1 MSPASSC
8 PPSVDVGVWR
18 AGEESEV
25 VVTEPAVP
33 STHATGH
40 FKKWLLSER
49 IEQVEGPETRES
61 KGRQQNWWKVV
72 CLTGVDY
79 FSTLG
84 YIPGIAA
91 LAAGALSPIATLL
104 IVALTL
110 FAMVPMY
117 RRVAKESPH
126 GQGSIAILER
136 LLSFWPSKLTVL
148 VLLGFIATDF
158 MITITLS
165 ASDAA
170 VHLAENPFVHALLGD
185 QRLLI
190 TLLLVAVLGAVF
202 LKGFREAINL
212 AVLIVGAYLLLNLVV
227 VAVGLYLAVTNPAS
241 IADWQH
247 KLFADYGNPL
257 VMMGVALLLFPKL
270 ALGISGFE
278 TGVSVMP
285 LVRGDPDDDPEHP
298 EGRIRNT
305 RKLLMSAGLIM
316 SFYLITTSFITV
328 VLIPAKEFETGG
340 SANGRALAYLA
351 HEHLGSAFGTLY
363 DLSTIVILAFAG
375 ASALAGL
382 LNVVPR
388 YLPRYGMAP
397 EWGRA
402 VRPLVLIYTA
412 IALAIT
418 VIFNAN
424 VDAQGGAYATGV
436 LVIMT
441 SAAFAVMLSAL
452 WNDNSLRAILAFGLV
467 TLVFLYT
474 LVANIFERP
483 DGIKIASFFIVAIVI
498 VSLASR
504 VRRSLELRQ
513 ERIEIDEKAKRFI
526 EAASKEDELHIIAH
540 RRFSDDPEEYAR
552 KLEEQREYNHIP
564 KDVPVLFLE
573 IDVEDPSE
581 FKEQVL
587 EVRGVPVGGYRVLRG
602 ESTVVPNAIAAFLL
616 YLRDETGKTP
626 NCYLGWT
633 EGNPFAHVLRYILFG
648 EGDTAPV
655 THEVLR
661 EAEPNLERRPIIH
674 VGGR

>member
-1 MSPASSC
+1 MTSPTIAPQRASSIK
-8 PPSVDVGVWR
+8 R
-18 AGEESEV
+18 
-25 VVTEPAVP
+25 
-33 STHATGH
+33 
-40 FKKWLLSER
+40 WLLAER
-49 IEQVEGPETRES
+49 IEQVEGREAAES
-61 KGRQQNWWKVV
+61 KGRQQPWWKVV

-91 LAAGALSPIATLL
+91 LAAGVLSPIATLL

-110 FAMVPMY
+110 FAMAPMY
-117 RRVAKESPH
+117 RRVAEESPH
-126 GQGSIAILER
+126 GQGSIAMLER
-136 LLSFWPSKLTVL
+136 LLSFWPGKLTVL

-170 VHLAENPFVHALLGD
+170 VHFSENPLVPGFLHD
-185 QRLLI
+185 QEILI
-190 TLLLVAVLGAVF
+190 TLLMVAALGAVF
-202 LKGFREAINL
+202 LKGFREAINI
-212 AVLIVGAYLLLNLVV
+212 AVVVVGAYLLLNLVV
-227 VAVGLYLAVTNPAS
+227 VGVGFYEVVTQPQS
-241 IADWQH
+241 LADWQS

-257 VMMGVALLLFPKL
+257 IMVGVALLVFPKL

-285 LVRGDPDDDPEHP
+285 LVRGEQGDDPEHP

-305 RKLLMSAGLIM
+305 RKLLTSAGLIM
-316 SFYLITTSFITV
+316 SFYLVTTSFITV
-328 VLIPAKEFETGG
+328 VLIPAKEFESGG

-351 HEHLGSAFGTLY
+351 HERLGSVFGTAY

-375 ASALAGL
+375 ASAMAGL
-382 LNVVPR
+382 LNIVPR

-397 EWGRA
+397 EWGRT

-412 IALAIT
+412 IAFAIT
-418 VIFNAN
+418 IIFRAN

-452 WNDNSLRAILAFGLV
+452 WKYDSLSATLAFGLV
-467 TLVFLYT
+467 TLIFAYT
-474 LVANIFERP
+474 LVANIIQRP
-483 DGIKIASFFIVAIVI
+483 DGIKIASFFIATII
-498 VSLASR
+498 FVSLASR

-513 ERIEIDEKAKRFI
+513 ERIELDEKARRFVE
-526 EAASKEDELHIIAH
+526 EASEGEEIHLIAH
-540 RRFSDDPEEYAR
+540 RRRYSDDPEEYAR
-552 KLEEQREYNHIP
+552 KLEEQQEYNHIP
-564 KDVPVLFLE
+564 GDAPVLFLE

-581 FKEQVL
+581 FEEEVL
-587 EVRGVPVGGYRVLRG
+587 EVRGVNVSGYRVLRA

-616 YLRDETGKTP
+616 YLRDMTGNTP
-626 NCYLGWT
+626 HCYFGWT
-633 EGNPFAHVLRYILFG
+633 EGNPIVYVIRYILFG

-661 EAEPNLERRPIIH
+661 EAEPDLERRPAIH
-674 VGGR
+674 VGGK

>member
-1 MSPASSC
+1 
-8 PPSVDVGVWR
+8 VDETAATSTR
-18 AGEESEV
+18 NSER
-25 VVTEPAVP
+25 
-33 STHATGH
+33 
-40 FKKWLLSER
+40 FKGWLLSER
-49 IEQVEGPETRES
+49 IEQVEGPETGES
-61 KGRQQNWWKVV
+61 KGRQQSWWKVV

-117 RRVAKESPH
+117 RRVASESPH
-126 GQGSIAILER
+126 GQGSIAILEK
-136 LLSFWPSKLTVL
+136 LLSFWPGKLTVL
-148 VLLGFIATDF
+148 VLLGFLATDF

-170 VHLAENPFVHALLGD
+170 VHLAENPLVHGLLGG
-185 QRLLI
+185 QNLLI
-190 TLLLVAVLGAVF
+190 TLVLVAALGAIF
-202 LKGFREAINL
+202 LKGFREAVNL
-212 AVLIVGAYLLLNLVV
+212 AVVIVGAYLLLNLIV
-227 VAVGLYLAVTNPAS
+227 VAVGLYLVVTSPAS

-247 KLFADYGNPL
+247 KLFTGYGNPL
-257 VMMGVALLLFPKL
+257 VLVGVAFLLFPKL

-298 EGRIRNT
+298 AGRIRNT
-305 RKLLMSAGLIM
+305 RRLLMSAGLIM
-316 SFYLITTSFITV
+316 SFYLITTSFVTV
-328 VLIPAKEFETGG
+328 VLIPAKQFEAGG

-351 HEHLGSAFGTLY
+351 HEHLGSAFGTVY
-363 DLSTIVILAFAG
+363 DLSTIAILAFAG

-402 VRPLVLIYTA
+402 VRPLILIYTA
-412 IALAIT
+412 IAFAIT
-418 VIFNAN
+418 IIFDAN

-441 SAAFAVMLSAL
+441 SAAFAVMLTAL
-452 WNDNSLRAILAFGLV
+452 WNDNSLRATVAFGLV

-483 DGIKIASFFIVAIVI
+483 DGIKIASFFIVAIVV

-513 ERIEIDEKAKRFI
+513 EQIELDENAENFVV
-526 EAASKEDELHIIAH
+526 EASTGDEIHIIAH
-540 RRFSDDPEEYAR
+540 RRRFRDDPEEYAR
-552 KLEEQREYNHIP
+552 KLREQREYNHIP
-564 KDVPVLFLE
+564 EDVPVLFLE

-581 FKEQVL
+581 FGEEVL
-587 EVRGVPVGGYRVLRG
+587 EVRGVSVGGHMVLRG

-616 YLRDETGKTP
+616 YLRDETGKMP

-633 EGNPFAHVLRYILFG
+633 EGNPFAYVLRYILFG

-674 VGGR
+674 VGGK

>member
-1 MSPASSC
+1 MA
-8 PPSVDVGVWR
+8 VEAR
-18 AGEESEV
+18 AG
-25 VVTEPAVP
+25 
-33 STHATGH
+33 GR
-40 FKKWLLSER
+40 FKQWLLAER
-49 IEQVEGPETRES
+49 IEQVEGPETRGA
-61 KGRQQNWWKVV
+61 KDRQQPWWKIV

-91 LAAGALSPIATLL
+91 LAAGVLSPIATLF

-117 RRVAKESPH
+117 RRVAEESPH
-126 GQGSIAILER
+126 GQGSISMLER
-136 LLSFWPSKLTVL
+136 LLSFWPAKVTVL
-148 VLLGFIATDF
+148 VLLGFLATDF

-170 VHLAENPFVHALLGD
+170 VHLAENPLVPGILRD
-185 QRLLI
+185 QELLI
-190 TLLLVAVLGAVF
+190 TLVLVAVLGGVF

-212 AVLIVGAYLLLNLVV
+212 AVVVVGAYLLLNLIVV
-227 VAVGLYLAVTNPAS
+227 GMGLYQAVMNPQT
-241 IADWQH
+241 IADWQAA
-247 KLFADYGNPL
+247 LFNDYGNPWL
-257 VMMGVALLLFPKL
+257 IIGVALLVFPRL
-270 ALGISGFE
+270 ALGVSGFE

-285 LVRGDPDDDPEHP
+285 LVRGEEGDDPQHP
-298 EGRIRNT
+298 TGRIRNT
-305 RKLLMSAGLIM
+305 KKLLTTAALIM

-328 VLIPAKEFETGG
+328 VLIPAKEFESGG

-351 HEHLGSAFGTLY
+351 HEHLGSVFGTVY

-375 ASALAGL
+375 ASAMAGL

-412 IALAIT
+412 IAFAIT

-441 SAAFAVMLSAL
+441 SAAFAVTLSTRRRGSRWGL
-452 WNDNSLRAILAFGLV
+452 LAFSLV
-467 TLVFLYT
+467 MLVFVYT
-474 LVANIFERP
+474 TVANVFERP
-483 DGIKIASFFIVAIVI
+483 DGIKIASFFIASVIV

-504 VRRSLELRQ
+504 VRRSLELRH
-513 ERIEIDEKAKRFI
+513 ERIELDEKTQRFVE
-526 EAASKEDELHIIAH
+526 EASEGNEIHIIAH
-540 RRFSDDPEEYAR
+540 RRRYSDDPEEYAR
-552 KLEEQREYNHIP
+552 KLEEQREYNRIP
-564 KDVPVLFLE
+564 VDLPVLFLE

-581 FKEQVL
+581 FEEEVL
-587 EVRGVPVGGYRVLRG
+587 EVRGVEVDSYRVLRA

-616 YLRDETGKTP
+616 YLRDTTGKTP
-626 NCYLGWT
+626 NCYFGWT
-633 EGNPFAHVLRYILFG
+633 EGNPFLYVMRYILFG

>member
-1 MSPASSC
+1 MTSPTIAPQRASSIK
-8 PPSVDVGVWR
+8 R
-18 AGEESEV
+18 
-25 VVTEPAVP
+25 
-33 STHATGH
+33 
-40 FKKWLLSER
+40 WLLAER
-49 IEQVEGPETRES
+49 IEQVEGPEAAES
-61 KGRQQNWWKVV
+61 KGRQQPWWKVV

-79 FSTLG
+79 FATLG

-91 LAAGALSPIATLL
+91 LAAGVLSPIATLL

-110 FAMVPMY
+110 FAMAPMY
-117 RRVAKESPH
+117 RRVAEESPH
-126 GQGSIAILER
+126 GQGSIAMLER
-136 LLSFWPSKLTVL
+136 LLSFWPGKLTVL

-170 VHLAENPFVHALLGD
+170 VHFSENPLVPGFLHD
-185 QRLLI
+185 QEILI
-190 TLLLVAVLGAVF
+190 TLLMVAALGAVF
-202 LKGFREAINL
+202 LKGFREAINI
-212 AVLIVGAYLLLNLVV
+212 AVVVVGAYLLLNLVV
-227 VAVGLYLAVTNPAS
+227 VGVGFYEVVTQPQS
-241 IADWQH
+241 LADWQS

-257 VMMGVALLLFPKL
+257 IMVGVALLVFPKL

-285 LVRGDPDDDPEHP
+285 LVRGEQGDDPEHP

-305 RKLLMSAGLIM
+305 RKLLTSAGLIM
-316 SFYLITTSFITV
+316 SFYLVTTSFITV
-328 VLIPAKEFETGG
+328 VLIPAKEFESGG

-351 HEHLGSAFGTLY
+351 HERLGSVFGTAY

-375 ASALAGL
+375 ASAMAGL
-382 LNVVPR
+382 LNIVPR

-397 EWGRA
+397 EWGRT

-412 IALAIT
+412 IAFAIT
-418 VIFNAN
+418 IIFRAN

-452 WNDNSLRAILAFGLV
+452 WKYDSLSATLAFGLV
-467 TLVFLYT
+467 TLIFAYT
-474 LVANIFERP
+474 LVANIIQRP
-483 DGIKIASFFIVAIVI
+483 DGIKIASFFIATII
-498 VSLASR
+498 FVSLASR

-513 ERIEIDEKAKRFI
+513 ERIELDEKARRFVE
-526 EAASKEDELHIIAH
+526 EASEGEEIHLIAH
-540 RRFSDDPEEYAR
+540 RRRYSDDPEEYAR
-552 KLEEQREYNHIP
+552 KLEEQQEYNHIP
-564 KDVPVLFLE
+564 GDAPVLFLE

-581 FKEQVL
+581 FEEEVL
-587 EVRGVPVGGYRVLRG
+587 EVRGVNVSGYRVLRA

-616 YLRDETGKTP
+616 YLRDMTGNTP
-626 NCYLGWT
+626 HCYFGWT
-633 EGNPFAHVLRYILFG
+633 EGNPIVYVIRYILFG

-661 EAEPNLERRPIIH
+661 EAEPDLERRPAIH
-674 VGGR
+674 VGGK

>member
-1 MSPASSC
+1 VAE
-8 PPSVDVGVWR
+8 R
-18 AGEESEV
+18 
-25 VVTEPAVP
+25 
-33 STHATGH
+33 
-40 FKKWLLSER
+40 FKRWLLSER

-61 KGRQQNWWKVV
+61 KGRQQSWWKVV

-91 LAAGALSPIATLL
+91 LAAGALSPMATLL

-117 RRVAKESPH
+117 RRVASESPH
-126 GQGSIAILER
+126 GQGSIAILET
-136 LLSFWPSKLTVL
+136 LLSFWPGKLTVL

-170 VHLAENPFVHALLGD
+170 VHLVENPLVHTLLGD

-190 TLLLVAVLGAVF
+190 TLLLVAILGAIF

-212 AVLIVGAYLLLNLVV
+212 AVLIVGAYLILNLVV
-227 VAVGLYLAVTNPAS
+227 VAVGLYLAITNPAS
-241 IADWQH
+241 IAAWQH
-247 KLFADYGNPL
+247 KLFANYGNPL
-257 VMMGVALLLFPKL
+257 VMIGVSLLLFPKL

-285 LVRGDPDDDPEHP
+285 LVRGNPDDDPEHP
-298 EGRIRNT
+298 AGRIRNT
-305 RKLLMSAGLIM
+305 KKLLVSAASIM
-316 SFYLITTSFITV
+316 SFYLLTTSFITV
-328 VLIPAKEFETGG
+328 VLIPAKEFEAGG

-351 HEHLGSAFGTLY
+351 HEHLGSAFGTIY

-441 SAAFAVMLSAL
+441 SASFAVMLSSL
-452 WNDNSLRAILAFGLV
+452 WNDNSLRATLGFGLV
-467 TLVFLYT
+467 TLIFLYT

-483 DGIKIASFFIVAIVI
+483 DGIRIASFFIASIVV

-513 ERIEIDEKAKRFI
+513 ERIELDEKAKRFVH
-526 EAASKEDELHIIAH
+526 EASQGDEVHIIAH
-540 RRFSDDPEEYAR
+540 RRRFADDPEEYAR
-552 KLEEQREYNHIP
+552 KLQEQREYNHIP

-581 FKEQVL
+581 FEEEVL
-587 EVRGVPVGGYRVLRG
+587 EVRGVNVGGYRVLRG
-602 ESTVVPNAIAAFLL
+602 KSTVVPNAIAAFLL
-616 YLRDETGKTP
+616 YLRDLTGKTP
-626 NCYLGWT
+626 NCYFGWT
-633 EGNPFAHVLRYILFG
+633 EGNPFAYVIRYILFG

-661 EAEPNLERRPIIH
+661 EAESNLEQRPVIH
-674 VGGR
+674 VGGK

>member
-1 MSPASSC
+1 
-8 PPSVDVGVWR
+8 
-18 AGEESEV
+18 
-25 VVTEPAVP
+25 
-33 STHATGH
+33 
-40 FKKWLLSER
+40 
-49 IEQVEGPETRES
+49 
-61 KGRQQNWWKVV
+61 
-72 CLTGVDY
+72 
-79 FSTLG
+79 
-84 YIPGIAA
+84 
-91 LAAGALSPIATLL
+91 
-104 IVALTL
+104 
-110 FAMVPMY
+110 
-117 RRVAKESPH
+117 
-126 GQGSIAILER
+126 
-136 LLSFWPSKLTVL
+136 
-148 VLLGFIATDF
+148 
-158 MITITLS
+158 
-165 ASDAA
+165 
-170 VHLAENPFVHALLGD
+170 
-185 QRLLI
+185 
-190 TLLLVAVLGAVF
+190 
-202 LKGFREAINL
+202 
-212 AVLIVGAYLLLNLVV
+212 
-227 VAVGLYLAVTNPAS
+227 
-241 IADWQH
+241 
-247 KLFADYGNPL
+247 
-257 VMMGVALLLFPKL
+257 
-270 ALGISGFE
+270 
-278 TGVSVMP
+278 MP
-285 LVRGDPDDDPEHP
+285 LVRGDPEDDPENP
-298 EGRIRNT
+298 AGRIRNT

-452 WNDNSLRAILAFGLV
+452 WNDNSLRATLAFGLV
-467 TLVFLYT
+467 TLIFLYT

-483 DGIKIASFFIVAIVI
+483 DGIKIASFFIVAIVV

-513 ERIEIDEKAKRFI
+513 ERIELDEKAQRLI
-526 EAASKEDELHIIAH
+526 DEASKGDEIHIIAH
-540 RRFSDDPEEYAR
+540 RRRFADDPEEYAR
-552 KLEEQREYNHIP
+552 KLYEQREYNHIP

-581 FKEQVL
+581 FGEEVL
-587 EVRGVPVGGYRVLRG
+587 EVRGVNVGGYRVLRG

-633 EGNPFAHVLRYILFG
+633 EGNPFAYVIRFILFG

-655 THEVLR
+655 IHEVLR

-674 VGGR
+674 VGGK

>member
-1 MSPASSC
+1 VA
-8 PPSVDVGVWR
+8 
-18 AGEESEV
+18 
-25 VVTEPAVP
+25 EPAVP
-33 STHATGH
+33 STHAAER
-40 FKKWLLSER
+40 FKRWLLTER

-61 KGRQQNWWKVV
+61 KGRQQSWWKVV

-110 FAMVPMY
+110 LAMVPMY
-117 RRVAKESPH
+117 RRVASESPH
-126 GQGSIAILER
+126 GQGSIAILEG
-136 LLSFWPSKLTVL
+136 LLSFWPGKLTVL

-170 VHLAENPFVHALLGD
+170 VHLAENPLVHALLGD

-190 TLLLVAVLGAVF
+190 TLLLVAVLGGVF

-241 IADWQH
+241 IADWTAA
-247 KLFADYGNPL
+247 LFANYGNPL
-257 VMMGVALLLFPKL
+257 VMVGVAFLLFPKL

-298 EGRIRNT
+298 AGRIRNT
-305 RKLLMSAGLIM
+305 KKLLMSAALIM
-316 SFYLITTSFITV
+316 SFYLITTSFVTV
-328 VLIPAKEFETGG
+328 VLIPGKEFEAGG

-363 DLSTIVILAFAG
+363 DLSTIAILAFAG

-452 WNDNSLRAILAFGLV
+452 WNDNSLRATLAFGLV
-467 TLVFLYT
+467 TLIFLYT

-483 DGIKIASFFIVAIVI
+483 DGIKIASFFIAAIIV

-513 ERIEIDEKAKRFI
+513 ERIETDENAKRFI
-526 EAASKEDELHIIAH
+526 DEASKGDEIHIIAH
-540 RRFSDDPEEYAR
+540 RRRFADEPEEYAR
-552 KLEEQREYNHIP
+552 KLREQREYNHIS
-564 KDVPVLFLE
+564 KDVAVLFLE

-581 FKEQVL
+581 FGEEVL
-587 EVRGVPVGGYRVLRG
+587 EVHGVNVGGYRVLRG

-633 EGNPFAHVLRYILFG
+633 EGNPFAYVIRYILFG

-661 EAEPNLERRPIIH
+661 EAEPNLDRRPIIH
-674 VGGR
+674 VGGK

>member
-1 MSPASSC
+1 
-8 PPSVDVGVWR
+8 
-18 AGEESEV
+18 
-25 VVTEPAVP
+25 VTEPAVP
-33 STHATGH
+33 SAHAAER
-40 FKKWLLSER
+40 FKRWLLSER

-61 KGRQQNWWKVV
+61 KGRQQSWWKVV

-110 FAMVPMY
+110 LAMVPMY
-117 RRVAKESPH
+117 RRVASESPH

-136 LLSFWPSKLTVL
+136 LLSFWPGKLTVL

-170 VHLAENPFVHALLGD
+170 VHLAENPLMHGILGD
-185 QRLLI
+185 QNLLI
-190 TLLLVAVLGAVF
+190 TLLLVAALGAVF

-212 AVLIVGAYLLLNLVV
+212 AVVIVGAYLILNLVV

-247 KLFADYGNPL
+247 KLFANYGNPL
-257 VMMGVALLLFPKL
+257 VMAGVAFLLFPKL

-285 LVRGDPDDDPEHP
+285 LVRGDPEDDPEHP
-298 EGRIRNT
+298 AGRIRNT
-305 RKLLMSAGLIM
+305 RRLLMSAALIM
-316 SFYLITTSFITV
+316 SFYLITTSFVTV
-328 VLIPAKEFETGG
+328 VLIPAKEFEAGG

-351 HEHLGSAFGTLY
+351 HEHLGSAFGTVY

-402 VRPLVLIYTA
+402 VRPLVLIYIA
-412 IALAIT
+412 IAFAIT
-418 VIFNAN
+418 VIFNAS

-436 LVIMT
+436 LVVMT

-452 WNDNSLRAILAFGLV
+452 WNENSLRATLAFGLV
-467 TLVFLYT
+467 TLIFLYT

-483 DGIKIASFFIVAIVI
+483 DGIKIASFFIASIVV

-513 ERIEIDEKAKRFI
+513 ERIELDEKAKRLI
-526 EAASKEDELHIIAH
+526 EETSKGDEIHIIAH
-540 RRFSDDPEEYAR
+540 RRRFADDPEEYAR
-552 KLEEQREYNHIP
+552 KLHEQREYNHIP

-581 FKEQVL
+581 FEEEVL
-587 EVRGVPVGGYRVLRG
+587 EMRGVNVGGHRVLRG

-616 YLRDETGKTP
+616 YLRDETGKMP

-633 EGNPFAHVLRYILFG
+633 EGNPFAYVIRYILFG

-674 VGGR
+674 VGGK

>member
-1 MSPASSC
+1 MTSPTVAPQEASSIK
-8 PPSVDVGVWR
+8 R
-18 AGEESEV
+18 
-25 VVTEPAVP
+25 
-33 STHATGH
+33 
-40 FKKWLLSER
+40 WLLAER
-49 IEQVEGPETRES
+49 IEQVEGPETAES
-61 KGRQQNWWKVV
+61 KGRQQPWWKVV

-91 LAAGALSPIATLL
+91 LAAGVLSPIATLL

-110 FAMVPMY
+110 FAMAPMY
-117 RRVAKESPH
+117 RRVAGESPH
-126 GQGSIAILER
+126 GQGSIAMLER
-136 LLSFWPSKLTVL
+136 LLSFWPGKLTVL

-170 VHLAENPFVHALLGD
+170 VHFSENPLVPGFLQD
-185 QRLLI
+185 QEILI
-190 TLLLVAVLGAVF
+190 TLLMVAALGAVF
-202 LKGFREAINL
+202 LKGFREAINI
-212 AVLIVGAYLLLNLVV
+212 AVVVVGAYLLLNLVV
-227 VAVGLYLAVTNPAS
+227 VGLGFYEVVTQPQS
-241 IADWQH
+241 LADWQG

-257 VMMGVALLLFPKL
+257 IMIGVALLVFPKL

-285 LVRGDPDDDPEHP
+285 LVRGEEGDDPEHP

-305 RKLLMSAGLIM
+305 RKLLTSAGLIM
-316 SFYLITTSFITV
+316 SFYLVTTSFITV
-328 VLIPAKEFETGG
+328 VLIPAKEFERGG

-351 HEHLGSAFGTLY
+351 HEHLGSVFGTAY

-375 ASALAGL
+375 ASAMAGL
-382 LNVVPR
+382 LNIVPR

-397 EWGRA
+397 EWGRT
-402 VRPLVLIYTA
+402 VRPLVLIYTT
-412 IALAIT
+412 IAFAIT
-418 VIFNAN
+418 IIFRAN

-452 WNDNSLRAILAFGLV
+452 WKDDSLSATLAFGLV
-467 TLVFLYT
+467 TLIFAYT
-474 LVANIFERP
+474 LVANIIQRP
-483 DGIKIASFFIVAIVI
+483 DGIKIASFFIATIVV

-513 ERIEIDEKAKRFI
+513 EHIELDEKARRFVE
-526 EAASKEDELHIIAH
+526 EASEEEEIHLIAH
-540 RRFSDDPEEYAR
+540 RRRYSDDPEEYAR

-564 KDVPVLFLE
+564 GDAPVLFLE

-581 FKEQVL
+581 FEEEVL
-587 EVRGVPVGGYRVLRG
+587 EVRGVNVSGYRVLRA

-616 YLRDETGKTP
+616 YLRDMTGRTP
-626 NCYLGWT
+626 HCYFGWT
-633 EGNPFAHVLRYILFG
+633 EGNPIVYVIRYILFG

-661 EAEPNLERRPIIH
+661 EAEPDLERRPAIH
-674 VGGR
+674 VGGK

>member
-1 MSPASSC
+1 MTSPAVA
-8 PPSVDVGVWR
+8 PEGAIKR
-18 AGEESEV
+18 
-25 VVTEPAVP
+25 
-33 STHATGH
+33 
-40 FKKWLLSER
+40 WLLAER
-49 IEQVEGPETRES
+49 IEQVEGPETTKS
-61 KGRQQNWWKVV
+61 KGRQQPWWKVV

-91 LAAGALSPIATLL
+91 LAAGVLSPIATLL

-110 FAMVPMY
+110 FAMAPMY
-117 RRVAKESPH
+117 RKVAEESPH
-126 GQGSIAILER
+126 GQGSISMLEK
-136 LLSFWPSKLTVL
+136 LLSFWPGKLTVL

-170 VHLAENPFVHALLGD
+170 VHFAENPLVPGFFRD
-185 QRLLI
+185 QEVLI
-190 TLLLVAVLGAVF
+190 TLLMVGALGAVF

-212 AVLIVGAYLLLNLVV
+212 AVVIVGAYLLLNLVV
-227 VAVGLYLAVTNPAS
+227 VGVGFYEMVTQPQSLAG
-241 IADWQH
+241 WQG

-257 VMMGVALLLFPKL
+257 VMIGVALLVFPKL

-285 LVRGDPDDDPEHP
+285 LVRGDEGDDPEHP
-298 EGRIRNT
+298 AGRIRNT
-305 RKLLMSAGLIM
+305 RKLLTSAALIM
-316 SFYLITTSFITV
+316 SFYLVTTSFITV
-328 VLIPAKEFETGG
+328 VLIPAKEFESGG

-351 HEHLGSAFGTLY
+351 HEHLGSAFGTVY
-363 DLSTIVILAFAG
+363 DISTIVILAFAG
-375 ASALAGL
+375 ASAMAGL

-397 EWGRA
+397 EWGRT

-412 IALAIT
+412 IAFAIT

-441 SAAFAVMLSAL
+441 SAAFAVMLSSL
-452 WNDNSLRAILAFGLV
+452 WKDDSLRATLAFGLV
-467 TLVFLYT
+467 TLIFAYT
-474 LVANIFERP
+474 TVANVIQRP
-483 DGIKIASFFIVAIVI
+483 DGIKIASFFIAAIIV

-513 ERIEIDEKAKRFI
+513 EHIELDEKARRFVQ
-526 EAASKEDELHIIAH
+526 EASEGDEIHIIAH
-540 RRFSDDPEEYAR
+540 RRRYSDDPEEYGR

-564 KDVPVLFLE
+564 ENVPVLFLE

-581 FKEQVL
+581 FEEEVL
-587 EVRGVPVGGYRVLRG
+587 GVRGVKVGGYRVLRA

-616 YLRDETGKTP
+616 YLRDTTGRTP
-626 NCYLGWT
+626 HCYFGWT
-633 EGNPFAHVLRYILFG
+633 EGNPIVYVIRYILFG

-661 EAEPNLERRPIIH
+661 EAEPDLERRPLVH
-674 VGGR
+674 VGGK

>member
-1 MSPASSC
+1 MTSPTIAPQRASSIK
-8 PPSVDVGVWR
+8 R
-18 AGEESEV
+18 
-25 VVTEPAVP
+25 
-33 STHATGH
+33 
-40 FKKWLLSER
+40 WLLAER
-49 IEQVEGPETRES
+49 IEQVEGPEAAES
-61 KGRQQNWWKVV
+61 KGRQQPWWKVV

-91 LAAGALSPIATLL
+91 LAAGVLSPIATLL

-110 FAMVPMY
+110 FAMAPMY
-117 RRVAKESPH
+117 RRVAEESPH
-126 GQGSIAILER
+126 GQGSIAMLER
-136 LLSFWPSKLTVL
+136 LLSFWPGKLTVL

-170 VHLAENPFVHALLGD
+170 VHFSENPLVPGFLHD
-185 QRLLI
+185 QEILI
-190 TLLLVAVLGAVF
+190 TLLMVAALGAVF
-202 LKGFREAINL
+202 LKGFREAINI
-212 AVLIVGAYLLLNLVV
+212 AVVVVGAYLLLNLVV
-227 VAVGLYLAVTNPAS
+227 VGVGFYEVVSEPQSLAG
-241 IADWQH
+241 WQG
-247 KLFADYGNPL
+247 KLFADYSNPL
-257 VMMGVALLLFPKL
+257 IMVGVALLVFPKL

-285 LVRGDPDDDPEHP
+285 LVRGEQGDDPEHP

-305 RKLLMSAGLIM
+305 RKLLTSAGLIM
-316 SFYLITTSFITV
+316 SFYLVTTSFITV
-328 VLIPAKEFETGG
+328 VLIPAKEFESGG

-351 HEHLGSAFGTLY
+351 HERLGSVFGTAY

-375 ASALAGL
+375 ASAMAGL
-382 LNVVPR
+382 LNIVPR

-397 EWGRA
+397 EWGRT

-412 IALAIT
+412 IAFAIT
-418 VIFNAN
+418 IIFRAN

-452 WNDNSLRAILAFGLV
+452 WKYDSLSATLAFGLV
-467 TLVFLYT
+467 TLIFAYT
-474 LVANIFERP
+474 LVANIIQRP
-483 DGIKIASFFIVAIVI
+483 DGIKIASFFIATIIV

-513 ERIEIDEKAKRFI
+513 ERIELDEKARRFVE
-526 EAASKEDELHIIAH
+526 EASEGEEIHLIAH
-540 RRFSDDPEEYAR
+540 RRRYSDDPEEYAR
-552 KLEEQREYNHIP
+552 KLEEQQEYNHIP
-564 KDVPVLFLE
+564 GDAPVLFLE

-581 FKEQVL
+581 FEEEVL
-587 EVRGVPVGGYRVLRG
+587 EVRGVNVSGYRVLRA

-616 YLRDETGKTP
+616 YLRDMTGNTP
-626 NCYLGWT
+626 HCYFGWT
-633 EGNPFAHVLRYILFG
+633 EGNPIVYVIRYILFG

-661 EAEPNLERRPIIH
+661 EAEPDLERRPAIH
-674 VGGR
+674 VGGK

>member
-1 MSPASSC
+1 MTSPTIAPQRASSIK
-8 PPSVDVGVWR
+8 R
-18 AGEESEV
+18 
-25 VVTEPAVP
+25 
-33 STHATGH
+33 
-40 FKKWLLSER
+40 WLLAER
-49 IEQVEGPETRES
+49 IEQVEGPEAAES
-61 KGRQQNWWKVV
+61 KGRQQPWWKVV

-91 LAAGALSPIATLL
+91 LAAGVLSPIATLL

-110 FAMVPMY
+110 FAMAPMY
-117 RRVAKESPH
+117 RRVAEESPH
-126 GQGSIAILER
+126 GQGSIAMLER
-136 LLSFWPSKLTVL
+136 LLSFWPGKLTVL

-170 VHLAENPFVHALLGD
+170 VHFSENPLVPGFLHD
-185 QRLLI
+185 QEILI
-190 TLLLVAVLGAVF
+190 TLLMVAALGAVF
-202 LKGFREAINL
+202 LKGFREAINI
-212 AVLIVGAYLLLNLVV
+212 AVVVVGAYLLLNLVV
-227 VAVGLYLAVTNPAS
+227 VGVGFYEVVTQPQS
-241 IADWQH
+241 LADWQS

-257 VMMGVALLLFPKL
+257 IMVGVALLVFPKL

-285 LVRGDPDDDPEHP
+285 LVRGEQGDDPEHP

-305 RKLLMSAGLIM
+305 RKLLTSAGLIM
-316 SFYLITTSFITV
+316 SFYLVTTSFITV
-328 VLIPAKEFETGG
+328 VLIPAKEFESGG

-351 HEHLGSAFGTLY
+351 HERLGSVFGTAY

-375 ASALAGL
+375 ASAMAGL
-382 LNVVPR
+382 LNIVPR

-397 EWGRA
+397 EWGRT

-412 IALAIT
+412 IAFAIT
-418 VIFNAN
+418 IIFRAN

-452 WNDNSLRAILAFGLV
+452 WKYDSLSATLAFGLV
-467 TLVFLYT
+467 TLIFAYT
-474 LVANIFERP
+474 LVANIIQRP
-483 DGIKIASFFIVAIVI
+483 DGIKIASFFIATII
-498 VSLASR
+498 FVSLASR

-513 ERIEIDEKAKRFI
+513 ERIELDEKARRFVE
-526 EAASKEDELHIIAH
+526 EASEGEEIHLIAH
-540 RRFSDDPEEYAR
+540 RRRYSDDPEEYAR
-552 KLEEQREYNHIP
+552 KLEEQQEYNHIP
-564 KDVPVLFLE
+564 GDAPVLFLE

-581 FKEQVL
+581 FEEEVL
-587 EVRGVPVGGYRVLRG
+587 EVRGVNVSGYRVLRA

-616 YLRDETGKTP
+616 YLRDMTGNTP
-626 NCYLGWT
+626 HCYFGWT
-633 EGNPFAHVLRYILFG
+633 EGNPIVYVIRYILFG

-661 EAEPNLERRPIIH
+661 EAEPDLERRPAIH
-674 VGGR
+674 VGGK

>member
-1 MSPASSC
+1 MTSPTIAPQRASSIK
-8 PPSVDVGVWR
+8 R
-18 AGEESEV
+18 
-25 VVTEPAVP
+25 
-33 STHATGH
+33 
-40 FKKWLLSER
+40 WLLAER
-49 IEQVEGPETRES
+49 IEQVEGPEAAES
-61 KGRQQNWWKVV
+61 KGRQQPWWKVV

-91 LAAGALSPIATLL
+91 LAAGVLSPIATLL

-110 FAMVPMY
+110 FAMAPMY
-117 RRVAKESPH
+117 RRVAEESPH
-126 GQGSIAILER
+126 GQGSIAMLER
-136 LLSFWPSKLTVL
+136 LLSFWPGKLTVL

-170 VHLAENPFVHALLGD
+170 VHFSENPLVPGFLHD
-185 QRLLI
+185 QEILI
-190 TLLLVAVLGAVF
+190 TLLMVAALGAVF
-202 LKGFREAINL
+202 LKGFREAINI
-212 AVLIVGAYLLLNLVV
+212 AVVVVGAYLLLNLVV
-227 VAVGLYLAVTNPAS
+227 VGVGFYEVVTQPQS
-241 IADWQH
+241 LADWQS

-257 VMMGVALLLFPKL
+257 IMVGVALLVFPKL

-285 LVRGDPDDDPEHP
+285 LVRGEQGDDPEHP

-305 RKLLMSAGLIM
+305 RKLLTSAGLIM
-316 SFYLITTSFITV
+316 SFYLVTTSFITV
-328 VLIPAKEFETGG
+328 VLIPAKEFESGG

-351 HEHLGSAFGTLY
+351 HERLGSVFGTAY

-375 ASALAGL
+375 ASAMAGL
-382 LNVVPR
+382 LNIVPR

-397 EWGRA
+397 EWGRT

-412 IALAIT
+412 IAFAIT
-418 VIFNAN
+418 IIFRAN

-452 WNDNSLRAILAFGLV
+452 WKYDSLSATLAFGLV
-467 TLVFLYT
+467 TLIFVYT
-474 LVANIFERP
+474 LVANIIQRP
-483 DGIKIASFFIVAIVI
+483 DGIKIASFFIATIIV

-513 ERIEIDEKAKRFI
+513 ERIELDEKARRFVE
-526 EAASKEDELHIIAH
+526 EASEGEEIHLIAH
-540 RRFSDDPEEYAR
+540 RRRYSDDPEEYAR
-552 KLEEQREYNHIP
+552 KLEEQQEYNHIP
-564 KDVPVLFLE
+564 GDAPVLFLE

-581 FKEQVL
+581 FEEEVL
-587 EVRGVPVGGYRVLRG
+587 EVRGVNVSGYRVLRA

-616 YLRDETGKTP
+616 YLCDMTGNTP
-626 NCYLGWT
+626 HCYFGWT
-633 EGNPFAHVLRYILFG
+633 EGNPIVYVIRYILFG

-661 EAEPNLERRPIIH
+661 EAEPDLERRPAIH
-674 VGGR
+674 VGGK

>member
-1 MSPASSC
+1 
-8 PPSVDVGVWR
+8 
-18 AGEESEV
+18 
-25 VVTEPAVP
+25 
-33 STHATGH
+33 
-40 FKKWLLSER
+40 LLSER

-61 KGRQQNWWKVV
+61 KGRQQPWWKVV

-117 RRVAKESPH
+117 RRVASESPH

-136 LLSFWPSKLTVL
+136 VLSFWPGKLTVL

-158 MITITLS
+158 IITITLS

-170 VHLAENPFVHALLGD
+170 VHLAENPLVHGLLGD

-190 TLLLVAVLGAVF
+190 TLILVAALGAVF

-212 AVLIVGAYLLLNLVV
+212 AVVIVGAYLLLNLVV

-247 KLFADYGNPL
+247 KLIADYGNPL
-257 VMMGVALLLFPKL
+257 VMVGVAFLLFPKL

-298 EGRIRNT
+298 AGRIRNT
-305 RKLLMSAGLIM
+305 RMLLMSAGLIM
-316 SFYLITTSFITV
+316 SFYLITTSFVTV
-328 VLIPAKEFETGG
+328 VLIPAKEFEAGG

-351 HEHLGSAFGTLY
+351 HEHLGSAFGTVY

-452 WNDNSLRAILAFGLV
+452 WNDNSLKATLAFGLV
-467 TLVFLYT
+467 TLIFLYT

-483 DGIKIASFFIVAIVI
+483 DGIKIASFFIVAIVV

-513 ERIEIDEKAKRFI
+513 ESIELDEKAQRLI
-526 EAASKEDELHIIAH
+526 DEASKGDEIHIIAH
-540 RRFSDDPEEYAR
+540 RRRFRDDPEEYAR
-552 KLEEQREYNHIP
+552 KLYEQREYNHIP

-581 FKEQVL
+581 FGEEVL
-587 EVRGVPVGGYRVLRG
+587 EVRGVNVGGYRVLRG

-633 EGNPFAHVLRYILFG
+633 EGNPFAYVIRFILFG

-655 THEVLR
+655 IHEVLR

-674 VGGR
+674 VGGK